1 MAQNRKASSYQN
13 GVVVVLTLVLVF
25 VLVAGVSG
33 VWAQA
38 YPDNLTGL
46 GPMQVLAILSTRCS
60 GAVNAKSQLN
70 TAALVGAAGLDAFDS
85 AVRTDV
91 AHGQASVGNL
101 LAQNL
106 YVYGVYTQYIYDASW
121 MARESIA
128 NGEGGRI
135 TAQGFP
141 KNLPGWENRRCTYF
155 AWFYLRQFSQI
166 QGNPL
171 VTVDKQSVPVC
182 NVFHNNFYDVWAF
195 PFFSCSGQYNIEIQP
210 NSSRWEFRS
219 LIVSRYYAPTP

>member
-1 MAQNRKASSYQN
+1 M
-13 GVVVVLTLVLVF
+13 VLMLVLVF

-60 GAVNAKSQLN
+60 GAVNTKSQLN
-70 TAALVGAAGLDAFDS
+70 TAALAGAVGLDAFDS

-91 AHGQASVGNL
+91 AHGSADARNPVAGAANL
-101 LAQNL
+101 LMQNL

-128 NGEGGRI
+128 NGEEGRI

-141 KNLPGWENRRCTYF
+141 KNFPGWENRRCTYF

-166 QGNPL
+166 QGDPL
-171 VTVDKQSVPVC
+171 VKVDKQSVPVC
-182 NVFHNNFYDVWAF
+182 HIFHNNFHDVWAF
-195 PFFSCSGQYNIEIQP
+195 PFFSCSGQYNIEILP